1 LKRWKDSTPVTG
13 LNRPNTGKE
22 DDDEPDIVKYIKINR
37 FGWAGHAICMNNN
50 KTVKKVFNTKP
61 IGIRKTGRP
70 KLRWEDV
77 IQDIKTLGVKNWR
90 NLAME
95 KESWQKLLRKA
106 RAHVGLSSQ

>member
-1 LKRWKDSTPVTG
+1 MD
-13 LNRPNTGKE
+13 
-22 DDDEPDIVKYIKINR
+22 
-37 FGWAGHAICMNNN
+37 NNN
-50 KTVKKVFNTKP
+50 TVKKVFNTEP
-61 IGIRKTGRP
+61 VGIRKFRRL

-106 RAHVGLSSQ
+106 RAHVRLLSQ